1 MLKNFLQTL
10 LKKHLRQLNLIA
22 PPRGDLSM
30 MRSNTKWLINLKKW
44 ITVVSHFEKFE
55 SAVIDIDVD
64 LSSLDET
71 ELYETLFDFEIENE
85 IDWKLESS
93 SHAIPKNGSTP
104 TDSDWIKDK

>member
-44 ITVVSHFEKFE
+44 ITVVSHFEKLE

-64 LSSLDET
+64 LSSLDED
-71 ELYETLFDFEIENE
+71 ELYETLCDFESENE
-85 IDWKLESS
+85 INWKLKSR
-93 SHAIPKNGSTP
+93 AFAFTKIGIAP
-104 TDSDWIKDK
+104 TVSDWAN

>member
-1 MLKNFLQTL
+1 M
-10 LKKHLRQLNLIA
+10 
-22 PPRGDLSM
+22 
-30 MRSNTKWLINLKKW
+30 
-44 ITVVSHFEKFE
+44 SHVEIIE

-85 IDWKLESS
+85 IYWKLESS

-104 TDSDWIKDK
+104 THSDWIKIK

>member
-1 MLKNFLQTL
+1 
-10 LKKHLRQLNLIA
+10 
-22 PPRGDLSM
+22 

-44 ITVVSHFEKFE
+44 ITVVSHFEKLE

-64 LSSLDET
+64 LSILDET

-93 SHAIPKNGSTP
+93 YHAIPKNGSTP
-104 TDSDWIKDK
+104 TDSDWIKTK

>member
-1 MLKNFLQTL
+1 
-10 LKKHLRQLNLIA
+10 
-22 PPRGDLSM
+22 
-30 MRSNTKWLINLKKW
+30 
-44 ITVVSHFEKFE
+44 
-55 SAVIDIDVD
+55 VIDIDVD

-104 TDSDWIKDK
+104 TDSDWIKIK